1 MNSLIQ
7 WNLNGFYSKII
18 DLKLLVNNL
27 KPSII
32 CLQETNLKTNHN
44 ATVNNYQGYFK
55 ERQTNPNRASGG
67 VAILVKNNIKS
78 SPIPINSELE
88 VIATRIQLHHE
99 ITICNI
105 YLPDSIIFSYQQITN
120 IIKQLPSPYILVGD
134 FNSRNTNWGCN
145 HTDPRG
151 KIIEKIIDDENITLL
166 NNGTFTR
173 HNSSKGTFSA
183 IDLSLAS
190 PSISPYLSWEVKTD
204 YFNSDHWPILIKIHH
219 RNSLQTPYNTNKWNL
234 RNPNWTLYSDIIDKT
249 MSENQILNNE
259 LNKDDIDTIVKQ
271 FTSIITEAAHKSI
284 GKTII
289 HPKKT
294 PVPWWSKDCNNAIK
308 NYKKALNRYK
318 KTKTIPDHINLKK
331 AKALSRR
338 IIKHQKAE
346 SWKKLINDLTPNTP
360 IKEAWKKIRLIE
372 GIKFNDT
379 PQTLSKGDKTYFSS
393 LEKAEALAEIFEKNS
408 SDENYS
414 PEFRNSKSKNETD
427 NPITFSKEENHPI
440 NLPINVQEL
449 YDALYKC
456 NLKNSTGH
464 DEIPYIF
471 IKQLPINAISI
482 LLKIY
487 NLIWEKRTFPSSWK
501 IAIIIPILKPNKDR
515 HEVTSYR
522 PISLICTLSKLL
534 EKIVSKR
541 LYWTLKQTN
550 FISDQQFGFQ
560 RNKST
565 IDALTI
571 ITEDIYSAFN
581 IKQHVL
587 LTSLDI
593 EKAYDMVWR
602 HRILDIL
609 QKNKINGNTLA
620 YISNFLSKR
629 SFSVKLNET
638 HSSNHNLQNGI
649 PQGSSLSVT
658 LFIIAINEL
667 PSIIPSPLKT
677 IMFADD
683 STIYCKGRNINTS
696 KTIMQN
702 AINEII
708 KWEKSTGFKFGPAK
722 SKSIIFSYKTNKTP
736 PQIYMNNIL
745 IPPTNDLKM
754 LGLNL
759 NNQLN
764 WSKHIKLLKTKTKSR
779 LNIIRAI
786 SNRAWGANSSII
798 IRTYK
803 SLVLSVIDYGSII
816 YGAAPES
823 ILKSLDPIHNQGIR
837 LSIGAFK
844 TSPIPS
850 ILCEAN
856 TPPLEIRRNML
867 IHKFALKRLADKDN
881 TISPYLLNTSP
892 PSLHLKK
899 NQPISIRIKKW
910 LDTTNTTLPKLLPP
924 TPYKFPPW
932 KMNLSINTSMI
943 QEIQSIKPSE
953 IPKHFND
960 IILKNFCNHKI
971 IYTDGSK
978 HNIKTGLAVITDEET
993 FKFSSLE
1000 INSIFTIEALAILK
1014 AIELI
1019 EQNWKNTK
1027 SFLIASDS
1035 LSSIL
1040 AIQNQGT
1047 SNEIIKN
1054 IQERASS
1061 LAPRSVTFMWI
1072 PAHKNIPGNEKA
1084 DVAAKEASTNI
1095 NIPKIDLS
1103 SVKDTARNA
1112 LKSSIKIHQ
1121 RLWDQEL
1128 NNKLYQIKPLLS
1140 PNLNPPSSTRR
1151 QQVIWTRM
1159 KIGHTNITH
1168 VHLMRREP
1176 RPNCELCNNA
1186 PISTTHLL
1194 LECPN
1199 LIEQRKI
1206 FPHLTLRDILSIDNF
1221 IYLITFLKT
1230 TNLYNRI

>member
-7 WNLNGFYSKII
+7 WNLNGFYKKII

-32 CLQETNLKTNHN
+32 CLQETNLKPNHN
-44 ATVNNYQGYFK
+44 ATMKNYQGYFK

-78 SPIPINSELE
+78 SPIPIISELE
-88 VIATRIQLHHE
+88 VIATKIQLHQE

-105 YLPDSIIFSYQQITN
+105 YLPDSMVFSYQQIIN
-120 IIKQLPSPYILVGD
+120 IIKQLPSPYIMVGD

-190 PSISPYLSWEVKTD
+190 PSISPYLSWEKQSA
-204 YFNSDHWPILIKIHH
+204 YP
-219 RNSLQTPYNTNKWNL
+219 LQHKQMEPKKSKLDTIFRHSRQK
-234 RNPNWTLYSDIIDKT
+234 
-249 MSENQILNNE
+249 SENQMLNNE
-259 LNKDDIDTIVKQ
+259 LNTDDIDTIVKQ

-284 GKTII
+284 GKTIT

-294 PVPWWSKDCNNAIK
+294 PVPWWSKECNNAIK

-318 KTKTIPDHINLKK
+318 KTKTIPDHINFKK

-338 IIKHQKAE
+338 IIKHQNIE

-372 GIKFNDT
+372 GIQFNET
-379 PQTLSKGDKTYFSS
+379 PQTLTIGDKTYHSS

-427 NPITFSKEENHPI
+427 NPIVFSKDENHPI
-440 NLPINVQEL
+440 NTPINVQEL

-456 NLKNSTGH
+456 NSKNSTGH

-471 IKQLPINAISI
+471 IKQLPISAISI
-482 LLKIY
+482 LLKIF
-487 NLIWEKRTFPSSWK
+487 NLIWEKRTFPTPWK
-501 IAIIIPILKPNKDR
+501 RAIIIPILKPNKDR

-534 EKIVSKR
+534 KKIVSKR
-541 LYWTLKQTN
+541 LYWTLKHTN
-550 FISDQQFGFQ
+550 FISNQQFGFQ

-571 ITEDIYSAFN
+571 LTEDIYSAFN
-581 IKQHVL
+581 IKQH
-587 LTSLDI
+587 
-593 EKAYDMVWR
+593 
-602 HRILDIL
+602 
-609 QKNKINGNTLA
+609 
-620 YISNFLSKR
+620 
-629 SFSVKLNET
+629 
-638 HSSNHNLQNGI
+638 
-649 PQGSSLSVT
+649 
-658 LFIIAINEL
+658 
-667 PSIIPSPLKT
+667 
-677 IMFADD
+677 
-683 STIYCKGRNINTS
+683 
-696 KTIMQN
+696 
-702 AINEII
+702 
-708 KWEKSTGFKFGPAK
+708 
-722 SKSIIFSYKTNKTP
+722 
-736 PQIYMNNIL
+736 
-745 IPPTNDLKM
+745 
-754 LGLNL
+754 
-759 NNQLN
+759 
-764 WSKHIKLLKTKTKSR
+764 TKSR
-779 LNIIRAI
+779 LNVIRAI
-786 SNRAWGANSSII
+786 SNRTWGANSII
-798 IRTYK
+798 IMRTYK
-803 SLVLSVIDYGSII
+803 SLVLSVIDYGSVI
-816 YGAAPES
+816 YGAAPEA

-844 TSPIPS
+844 TSPIPN

-867 IHKFALKRLADKDN
+867 TYKFALKRLADKN
-881 TISPYLLNTSP
+881 NAISPYLFNTSP

-899 NQPISIRIKKW
+899 NQPISTRIKKW
-910 LDTTNTTLPKLLPP
+910 LDTTNTPLPKLLSP
-924 TPYKFPPW
+924 TPYIFPPW
-932 KMNLSINTSMI
+932 KMNLNTNTSMI
-943 QEIQSIKPSE
+943 QEIQNIEPSE
-953 IPKHFND
+953 IPKHFNY

-978 HNIKTGLAVITDEET
+978 SNVKTGLAIITDEET

-1014 AIELI
+1014 AIELT
-1019 EQNWKNTK
+1019 EQNWKNIK

-1047 SNEIIKN
+1047 ANEIIKN

-1084 DVAAKEASTNI
+1084 DVAAKEAASTNI
-1095 NIPKIDLS
+1095 NIPKLDLS
-1103 SVKDTARNA
+1103 SFKDTARNS
-1112 LKSSIKIHQ
+1112 LINSKKIHQ

-1128 NNKLYQIKPLLS
+1128 NNKLHKIKPFLS
-1140 PNLNPPSSTRR
+1140 PNPNPPSSTRR

-1159 KIGHTNITH
+1159 KIGHTNISH
-1168 VHLMRREP
+1168 VHLMRRDS
-1176 RPNCELCNNA
+1176 RPNCEFCNSA
-1186 PISTTHLL
+1186 PISTAHLL
-1194 LECPN
+1194 LEYSN
-1199 LIEQRKI
+1199 LSEQRKI
-1206 FPHLTLRDILSIDNF
+1206 FPHLTLRDILTNDCTFFSAGISDISSKKQSDTSCGCKNGRPKQYCNHF
-1221 IYLITFLKT
+1221 PSELLDLYILTSQHFDGNKQNTRERIILIGRSVMSLALFLHA
-1230 TNLYNRI
+1230 LRII

>member
-1 MNSLIQ
+1 
-7 WNLNGFYSKII
+7 
-18 DLKLLVNNL
+18 
-27 KPSII
+27 
-32 CLQETNLKTNHN
+32 
-44 ATVNNYQGYFK
+44 
-55 ERQTNPNRASGG
+55 
-67 VAILVKNNIKS
+67 
-78 SPIPINSELE
+78 
-88 VIATRIQLHHE
+88 
-99 ITICNI
+99 
-105 YLPDSIIFSYQQITN
+105 
-120 IIKQLPSPYILVGD
+120 
-134 FNSRNTNWGCN
+134 
-145 HTDPRG
+145 
-151 KIIEKIIDDENITLL
+151 
-166 NNGTFTR
+166 
-173 HNSSKGTFSA
+173 
-183 IDLSLAS
+183 
-190 PSISPYLSWEVKTD
+190 
-204 YFNSDHWPILIKIHH
+204 
-219 RNSLQTPYNTNKWNL
+219 
-234 RNPNWTLYSDIIDKT
+234 
-249 MSENQILNNE
+249 
-259 LNKDDIDTIVKQ
+259 
-271 FTSIITEAAHKSI
+271 
-284 GKTII
+284 
-289 HPKKT
+289 
-294 PVPWWSKDCNNAIK
+294 
-308 NYKKALNRYK
+308 
-318 KTKTIPDHINLKK
+318 
-331 AKALSRR
+331 
-338 IIKHQKAE
+338 
-346 SWKKLINDLTPNTP
+346 
-360 IKEAWKKIRLIE
+360 
-372 GIKFNDT
+372 
-379 PQTLSKGDKTYFSS
+379 
-393 LEKAEALAEIFEKNS
+393 
-408 SDENYS
+408 
-414 PEFRNSKSKNETD
+414 
-427 NPITFSKEENHPI
+427 
-440 NLPINVQEL
+440 
-449 YDALYKC
+449 
-456 NLKNSTGH
+456 
-464 DEIPYIF
+464 
-471 IKQLPINAISI
+471 
-482 LLKIY
+482 
-487 NLIWEKRTFPSSWK
+487 
-501 IAIIIPILKPNKDR
+501 
-515 HEVTSYR
+515 
-522 PISLICTLSKLL
+522 
-534 EKIVSKR
+534 
-541 LYWTLKQTN
+541 
-550 FISDQQFGFQ
+550 
-560 RNKST
+560 
-565 IDALTI
+565 
-571 ITEDIYSAFN
+571 
-581 IKQHVL
+581 
-587 LTSLDI
+587 
-593 EKAYDMVWR
+593 
-602 HRILDIL
+602 
-609 QKNKINGNTLA
+609 
-620 YISNFLSKR
+620 
-629 SFSVKLNET
+629 
-638 HSSNHNLQNGI
+638 
-649 PQGSSLSVT
+649 
-658 LFIIAINEL
+658 
-667 PSIIPSPLKT
+667 
-677 IMFADD
+677 MFADD

-764 WSKHIKLLKTKTKSR
+764 WSKHIKWLKTKTKSR

-924 TPYKFPPW
+924 TPYKYPPW